1 MSPSKSKTSL
11 HKFAIGGTE
20 SENDS
25 EVGKEKEKVETG
37 QNIAKDTIE
46 DNKVR
51 KNSSNEDEEED
62 DGSYRAARK
71 RRLKQFASKFTDYE
85 EEDSEA
91 MKQVIN

>member
-25 EVGKEKEKVETG
+25 EEGQEKEQVDTG
-37 QNIAKDTIE
+37 RPNIAKDTIE
-46 DNKVR
+46 DNKAR

-62 DGSYRAARK
+62 DG
-71 RRLKQFASKFTDYE
+71 
-85 EEDSEA
+85 
-91 MKQVIN
+91 

>member
-1 MSPSKSKTSL
+1 MSEKIKRTPKQDLSPSKSKTSL
-11 HKFAIGGTE
+11 HKVAIEGTE

-25 EVGKEKEKVETG
+25 KVGEQVETG

-62 DGSYRAARK
+62 DG
-71 RRLKQFASKFTDYE
+71 
-85 EEDSEA
+85 
-91 MKQVIN
+91 

>member
-25 EVGKEKEKVETG
+25 EVGQEKEQVETG

-46 DNKVR
+46 DNKAR
-51 KNSSNEDEEED
+51 KNSSNCN
-62 DGSYRAARK
+62 G
-71 RRLKQFASKFTDYE
+71 LKSKNVKKFENQTQTDLF
-85 EEDSEA
+85 
-91 MKQVIN
+91 

>member
-11 HKFAIGGTE
+11 HKFAIVGTE
-20 SENDS
+20 SENGS
-25 EVGKEKEKVETG
+25 EVGKEKEQVETG

-46 DNKVR
+46 DNKAR